1 VRHAIRCSE
10 HVTSES
16 PQAVLRV
23 IVADDSDTYRAGIVR
38 AIRSHPELELAGEF
52 DDGEAAMAAI
62 VELRPDIALLDI
74 RMPGLDGL
82 EVCERLHATE
92 PPVPTRLVLLSA
104 YMDDAVVARAREV
117 GADAYLS
124 KASSRRE
131 ICTEAVRVGRG
142 LE

>member
-1 VRHAIRCSE
+1 
-10 HVTSES
+10 VTSE
-16 PQAVLRV
+16 PPNPVLRV
-23 IVADDSDTYRAGIVR
+23 IVADDSDIYRAGIVR

-52 DDGEAAMAAI
+52 DDGEAALAAI
-62 VELRPDIALLDI
+62 IELRPDLALLDI
-74 RMPGLDGL
+74 RMPGIDGL
-82 EVCERLHATE
+82 ELCARLQVAQ
-92 PPVPTRLVLLSA
+92 PPPPTRVLLLSA

>member
-1 VRHAIRCSE
+1 
-10 HVTSES
+10 
-16 PQAVLRV
+16 VLRV
-23 IVADDSDTYRAGIVR
+23 IVADDSDIYRAGIVR

-52 DDGEAAMAAI
+52 DDGDAALAAI
-62 VELRPDIALLDI
+62 IELRPDIALLDI
-74 RMPGLDGL
+74 RMPGIDGL
-82 EVCERLHATE
+82 ELCERLQAAQS
-92 PPVPTRLVLLSA
+92 PPPTRILLLSA

>member
-1 VRHAIRCSE
+1 
-10 HVTSES
+10 
-16 PQAVLRV
+16 
-23 IVADDSDTYRAGIVR
+23 VADDSDIYRAGIVR

-52 DDGEAAMAAI
+52 DDGKAALAAI
-62 VELRPDIALLDI
+62 IELRPDIALLDI
-74 RMPGLDGL
+74 RMPGIDGL
-82 EVCERLHATE
+82 ELCERLQAVQ
-92 PPVPTRLVLLSA
+92 PSPPTRILLLSA

-117 GADAYLS
+117 GAEAYLS

>member
-1 VRHAIRCSE
+1 MIRSSGSVNRE
-10 HVTSES
+10 AATD
-16 PQAVLRV
+16 VLQVV
-23 IVADDSDTYRAGIVR
+23 IADDSDTYRSGIVR
-38 AIRSHPELELAGEF
+38 AIRTHPELELAGEF
-52 DDGEAAMAAI
+52 DTGDAALAAI
-62 VELRPDIALLDI
+62 IELGPDIALLDI

-82 EVCERLHATE
+82 ALCERLRAVD
-92 PPVPTRLVLLSA
+92 PPPRTRVLLLSA

-131 ICTEAVRVGRG
+131 ICSEAVRVGRG